1 MDTRR
6 YGGGQMID
14 FLNTGRVL
22 IGSQYDKNPLKP
34 RYTESEP
41 DMILLQTALIGD
53 VKTIRRNNIL
63 NTAYAVALV
72 LALLCAILFSKN

>member
-1 MDTRR
+1 
-6 YGGGQMID
+6 MID

-41 DMILLQTALIGD
+41 DMLLLQTALIGD
-53 VKTIRRNNIL
+53 VKTIRRKNLLNI
-63 NTAYAVALV
+63 AYVAV
-72 LALLCAILFSKN
+72 LAVVLLIAILFSKN

>member
-1 MDTRR
+1 
-6 YGGGQMID
+6 MID

-41 DMILLQTALIGD
+41 DMLLLQTALIGD
-53 VKTIRRNNIL
+53 VKTIRRKNIL
-63 NTAYAVALV
+63 NIAYATVLV
-72 LALLCAILFSKN
+72 LALVCAILFSKN

>member
-1 MDTRR
+1 
-6 YGGGQMID
+6 MID

-34 RYTESEP
+34 KYIEYEE
-41 DMILLQTALIGD
+41 DMLLLQTALIGD
-53 VKTIRRNNIL
+53 VQAIRRNNLL
-63 NTAYAVALV
+63 NIAYATVLV